1 MKFNKIV
8 SLSLPVL
15 LILAGCSKSAASSSS
30 TASTSSSQDSS
41 SSLDSSSSSAKEA
54 IQIDAYGSAVS
65 DTAAVMIAGKS
76 EGTNVDYVVS
86 SQPVVFAAMAK
97 NKNLTIKADIAKAFS
112 EKFGT
117 NGFPQAGLFIKK
129 TLSDD
134 TTKKGDIESF
144 LKSYDTDV
152 ADLIAGG
159 TATAALMDTFGDATA
174 QKGRFGTHSTVLKA
188 VQKTNGLSFLS
199 KEKNPDVAGFA
210 KFKDPLKIDV
220 QAANLSSYYSESLPE
235 ATTAMDS
242 LSFSVASPIGAP
254 SVAFARYASDTE
266 NYVTE
271 APTAVSA
278 EFASGTKDFIV
289 FDSVNGLALSK
300 KNSGNYLLV
309 RMVTFGNLY
318 LVATGND
325 TDGTF
330 SNDDFIYGFGE
341 NKVPDLAFKAVYG
354 A

>member
-1 MKFNKIV
+1 M
-8 SLSLPVL
+8 LRDLP
-15 LILAGCSKSAASSSS
+15 
-30 TASTSSSQDSS
+30 
-41 SSLDSSSSSAKEA
+41 
-54 IQIDAYGSAVS
+54 
-65 DTAAVMIAGKS
+65 
-76 EGTNVDYVVS
+76 
-86 SQPVVFAAMAK
+86 
-97 NKNLTIKADIAKAFS
+97 
-112 EKFGT
+112 
-117 NGFPQAGLFIKK
+117 
-129 TLSDD
+129 
-134 TTKKGDIESF
+134 
-144 LKSYDTDV
+144 
-152 ADLIAGG
+152 
-159 TATAALMDTFGDATA
+159 
-174 QKGRFGTHSTVLKA
+174 
-188 VQKTNGLSFLS
+188 
-199 KEKNPDVAGFA
+199 

-242 LSFSVASPIGAP
+242 LSFSVASPMGAP

-278 EFASGTKDFIV
+278 EFASGAKDFIV